1 MHSPAAEIFCFK
13 DKKILNVKRIE
24 NSMNTER
31 GRNAIPPRREFIF
44 PTHLFFYFPFFTQ
57 LQTAFTIG
65 TSYAIA
71 KLAPK
76 RGLLEQQI

>member
-31 GRNAIPPRREFIF
+31 GRILEIRPD
-44 PTHLFFYFPFFTQ
+44 
-57 LQTAFTIG
+57 
-65 TSYAIA
+65 
-71 KLAPK
+71 
-76 RGLLEQQI
+76 GLSTF